1 MSNDVPSIAK
11 AILNLS
17 LVEVSDLSSLIKKE
31 LNLPDAPFAV
41 PSAGAAPAVSDASK
55 EPSAPTKFTLSLTH
69 PGEKKVSA
77 VKALRSIFS
86 DIGQTL
92 DLVSAKAKLDNLPYN
107 VLEGISKE
115 DADKHAETLKKAGCQ
130 YEIKAE

>member
-1 MSNDVPSIAK
+1 MCQGIRQTPLAFCNDCSND
-11 AILNLS
+11 
-17 LVEVSDLSSLIKKE
+17 EHRR
-31 LNLPDAPFAV
+31 FAFNHLFV
-41 PSAGAAPAVSDASK
+41 TTEPRPSAGAVPAASDASK